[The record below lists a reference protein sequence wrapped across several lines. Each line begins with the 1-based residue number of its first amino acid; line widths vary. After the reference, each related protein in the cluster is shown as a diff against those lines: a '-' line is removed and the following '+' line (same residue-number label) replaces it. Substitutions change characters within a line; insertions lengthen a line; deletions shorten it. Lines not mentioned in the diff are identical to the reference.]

1 MTQRILTSKLFF
13 LKEEV
18 TLKLLSLQQNDN
30 ELTVP
35 IISKLITDWSLSSL
49 KSFCFLRSY
58 IDYHQRV
65 PTQIDRFKLLK
76 SVVHVDNA

>member
-1 MTQRILTSKLFF
+1 VFVVFRPAQRILTSKLFF

-18 TLKLLSLQQNDN
+18 TLKLLSIQQIDN

-35 IISKLITDWSLSSL
+35 IISKLIIDWSLSSL
-49 KSFCFLRSY
+49 INLF
-58 IDYHQRV
+58 DYHQRV

-76 SVVHVDNA
+76 SVVLIESA